1 MTYLVPDLD
10 QKESRASPVTEKR
23 GSDPVAPRGLSVQC
37 SNSNCADGWNA
48 SFRTKSVPH
57 RSVQS
62 LPRRCRVPGAR
73 AEITHFLRGPGSHL
87 LSRTAALLD
96 TPEGAW
102 L

>member
-1 MTYLVPDLD
+1 MTYLVLNLN

-23 GSDPVAPRGLSVQC
+23 GSDPVAPRGLSTQC
-37 SNSNCADGWNA
+37 SNSNCADGWNC

-57 RSVQS
+57 GSVQP
-62 LPRRCRVPGAR
+62 LPRRCRVHGAR

-87 LSRTAALLD
+87 LSRTATLSD
-96 TPEGAW
+96 TPKGAW